1 MNDNRSSNEPLIE
14 SLTESLTESLKE
26 NISNMEDN
34 KKPHENNAVKNALDN
49 ELKVDGKLKKKEKSK
64 KSKKPRC
71 QYYDVHNKC
80 KCRKKLS
87 IIQASTNKCKCGKV
101 FCDAHR
107 QAESHFCE
115 FDFRIKDKEMY
126 ERKHGLGGGQF
137 SKISII

>member
-1 MNDNRSSNEPLIE
+1 MSNNRSSNET
-14 SLTESLTESLKE
+14 STEYLKE
-26 NISNMEDN
+26 NMSNTENN
-34 KKPHENNAVKNALDN
+34 KKPHENNAVKNAVDN
-49 ELKVDGKLKKKEKSK
+49 ASNVEDPLKKKEKSK
-64 KSKKPRC
+64 NSKKPRC

-87 IIQASTNKCKCGKV
+87 IIQTSTNKCKCGKV

-126 ERKHGLGGGQF
+126 ERNHGLGGGQF

>member
-1 MNDNRSSNEPLIE
+1 MNDNRYSNETSP
-14 SLTESLTESLKE
+14 ESLKE
-26 NISNMEDN
+26 NMSNKEDN
-34 KKPHENNAVKNALDN
+34 KKPHENNAVGNVVDNDKVKEVVVKNK
-49 ELKVDGKLKKKEKSK
+49 EKKEKSK

-71 QYYDVHNKC
+71 QFYDIHNKC

-126 ERKHGLGGGQF
+126 ERNHGLGGGQF

>member
-1 MNDNRSSNEPLIE
+1 MNDNKSSTEP
-14 SLTESLTESLKE
+14 SKE
-26 NISNMEDN
+26 NMSNKEDN
-34 KKPHENNAVKNALDN
+34 KKPHENNAMGNVVDNDQTNEVVMKNK
-49 ELKVDGKLKKKEKSK
+49 EKKEKSK

-71 QYYDVHNKC
+71 QYYDVHGKC

-126 ERKHGLGGGQF
+126 ERNHGLGGGQF